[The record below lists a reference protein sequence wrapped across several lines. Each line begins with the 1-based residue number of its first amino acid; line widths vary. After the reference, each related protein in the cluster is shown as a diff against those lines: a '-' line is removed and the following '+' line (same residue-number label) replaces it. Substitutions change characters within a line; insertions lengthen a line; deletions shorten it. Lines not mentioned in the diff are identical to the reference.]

1 MEFIDLK
8 SQYQQIESAV
18 RARIDAVLQHGHYIM
33 GPEVAELEQALARRI
48 GAKHCITCASGT
60 DALLMPL
67 LAWGIGPGDAVFV
80 PPFTFFA
87 TAEMV
92 SLTGATPVFVDV
104 DPVTFN
110 MQPEALA
117 LAIEAVQQQDTSV
130 YPLPAP
136 ARKGKGLKARAVI
149 PVDLFGIAA
158 DYDALLPIAHRHKLL
173 VLEDAAQSFG
183 GQRAGKAVGNT
194 GCHASTTSFFPAKPL
209 GCYGDGGAIFTDDDA
224 LDALLRSLRVHG
236 KGEDK
241 YENVRVGLNGRLDT
255 LQAAILLAKLE
266 FFDAEIAARQEVVA
280 HYTRG
285 LAGLAGLSDL
295 PGLTPPSVPADCLS
309 VYAQYSV
316 LLDAASRD
324 KVRAHLHSQDI
335 PTNIYYPK
343 PLHIQT
349 ALAPLDYRPED
360 MPVALDLS
368 RRILALP
375 FHPRMSA
382 SDVSKVCTALQEA
395 LA

>member
-8 SQYQQIESAV
+8 SQYQQIETSV
-18 RARIDAVLQHGHYIM
+18 RARIDAVLHHGHYIM

-48 GAKHCITCASGT
+48 GARHCISCASGT

-67 LAWGIGPGDAVFV
+67 MAWNIGPGDAVFV

-117 LAIEAVQQQDTSV
+117 LAIEAVQQQDASV
-130 YPLPAP
+130 YPLPVMAQQQ
-136 ARKGKGLKARAVI
+136 RLTARAVI

-158 DYDALLPIAHRHKLL
+158 DYAALLPIAQRHNLL

-183 GQRAGKAVGNT
+183 GERAGKAVGNT
-194 GCHASTTSFFPAKPL
+194 GCHAATTSFFPAKPL
-209 GCYGDGGAIFTDDDA
+209 GCYGDGGAIFTNDDA

-236 KGEDK
+236 KGDDK

-255 LQAAILLAKLE
+255 FQAAILLAKLE
-266 FFDAEIAARQEVVA
+266 IFDAEIAARQQVAA
-280 HYTRG
+280 HYASG
-285 LAGLAGLSDL
+285 LRPL
-295 PGLTPPSVPADCLS
+295 PGVLPPSVPAACRS

-316 LLDAASRD
+316 LLDASSRD
-324 KVRAHLHSQDI
+324 RVRAHLHSQGI

-343 PLHIQT
+343 PLHMQT
-349 ALAPLDYRPED
+349 ALAPLGYRPGD
-360 MPVALDLS
+360 MPVALELS
-368 RRILALP
+368 RRILSLP
-375 FHPRMSA
+375 FHPHMSA
-382 SDVSKVCTALQEA
+382 QEVSKVCTALQEA